1 MRTSRDAVAV
11 ADAEVWD
18 GETDAGSD
26 GESDAGSDGEPDA
39 GSDGEGEADPDS
51 DSVGFAVCVCG
62 GSAVG
67 LAVEAE
73 VVGEGLG
80 DGEGDG
86 SFGGLGVGVGEAVL
100 ETGSTWH
107 FASWPGE
114 AVGLGVAA
122 GLSEPACAVPAQA
135 ASAPRISKPPASKLS
150 VIALACT
157 KRTDIALS

>member
-1 MRTSRDAVAV
+1 MRASRDAVAV
-11 ADAEVWD
+11 ADADVWD
-18 GETDAGSD
+18 GET
-26 GESDAGSDGEPDA
+26 DGEPDA

-51 DSVGFAVCVCG
+51 GSVGFAVCVCG

-86 SFGGLGVGVGEAVL
+86 DGCFGGLGVGVGEAVL